1 MAKSRFKQ
9 FKGDVDVFVPK
20 GQEQQYLSKHG
31 VAVRHLANGALI
43 VGTTRRVE
51 DAADVRVNVH
61 FPYASY
67 YEPVGKRGVSH
78 LVEHFVFNK
87 PHFLANEKEAYYNAM
102 TFSTHMELIMRGR
115 AHPRVKDHGILPVV
129 PVALEQVTQPL
140 EVTESSLKSEKNVVL
155 GEIYEYQSDG
165 NITERLSL
173 FEKTLFSQ
181 DHPQVYNPLGT
192 KGEVRGL
199 TTEDVREYHKRV
211 FVPQGLIATVF
222 VEGSPAITRT
232 VLKELEKRISIMPKR
247 KGNPKAIDTSLL
259 NKINPRYKQGATYK
273 KHAKSRDKQIKIH
286 YVWLLPKTDYS
297 VHTFAESR
305 FFDVAQQKM
314 FQSFRKKGLGYTADP
329 VDMHIGEK
337 KRVLGFVVTVAKNGE
352 DSKKFANRIYQELKS
367 DTFEQFDDT
376 DITNILNVTQRRSVT
391 GTSVSERFS
400 DVVTGLKEYGRII
413 DSDKVQEVH
422 KMITP
427 EHLWSAQKTFL
438 ATPPTVILE
447 GDLS

>member
-1 MAKSRFKQ
+1 MPKSKFKQ
-9 FKGDVDVFVPK
+9 FKGDVDIFVPK

-31 VAVRHLANGALI
+31 VALRQLANGALI

-51 DAADVRVNVH
+51 DAADVRVNIH
-61 FPYASY
+61 FPHASY

-78 LVEHFVFNK
+78 LVEHFIFNK

-129 PVALEQVTQPL
+129 PVALEQVTRPL
-140 EVTESSLKSEKNVVL
+140 VVTESSLKNEKNVVL

-165 NITERLSL
+165 NISERLNL
-173 FEKTLFSQ
+173 LERTLLPQ
-181 DHPQVYNPLGT
+181 DHPQIYNPLGT

-199 TTEDVREYHKRV
+199 TAEDVRQYHKHV
-211 FVPQGLIATVF
+211 FVPQGMIATVF
-222 VEGSPAITRT
+222 VEGSPVITKT
-232 VLKELEKRISIMPKR
+232 VLKELEKNISAMPRR
-247 KGNPKAIDTSLL
+247 KGKSMTIDTSLL

-273 KHAKSRDKQIKIH
+273 KHSKTQDKQIKIH

-305 FFDVAQQKM
+305 FFDAAQQKM

-329 VDMHIGEK
+329 VDMHIGEN
-337 KRVLGFVVTVAKNGE
+337 KRVLGFVLTVANNGE
-352 DSKKFANRIYQELKS
+352 DPKKFAKRIYQELKF
-367 DTFEQFDDT
+367 DTFEQFTDS
-376 DITNILNVTQRRSVT
+376 DITNILKITQRRSAT

-400 DVVTGLKEYGRII
+400 DVLSGLKEYGRII

-422 KMITP
+422 KKVTRD
-427 EHLWSAQKTFL
+427 HLQAAQRTFL
-438 ATPPTVILE
+438 TTPPTVILE